1 MHPAGAPST
10 ELTRPTRP
18 FEVRPDGEK
27 VTEVA
32 EPAALR
38 DMQILS
44 VAG

>member
-1 MHPAGAPST
+1 VRGSSEDGDGYALAPVSA
-10 ELTRPTRP
+10 
-18 FEVRPDGEK
+18 DGEK

-38 DMQILS
+38 DMRILA

>member
-1 MHPAGAPST
+1 VLVSAH
-10 ELTRPTRP
+10 
-18 FEVRPDGEK
+18 GEK

-38 DMQILS
+38 DMQIVS